1 MPLFIVPIASQRG
14 NKHTDICS
22 WAHGYNPL
30 QSGIQLVAE
39 LFLLQQDRPSLAATF
54 LTVPSSPGC
63 AFPMPPRGIFEDQS
77 QLFSWQIFST
87 SFVPVRNLLR
97 TLLSPSNLFF
107 LFWGGTAE
115 MRKRRCGGNSLIAI
129 HRNSDSTHPKASL
142 AWTEQAELLREA
154 EHTVFVE
161 WAGISY
167 CARQTKIPW
176 SFYFIV
182 FSGCTAKSPGKM
194 PSPTATGFHCL
205 FLLVSACC
213 QIPQGS
219 NFYPFS
225 YVVSILP
232 QPHCFSLGHCL

>member
-1 MPLFIVPIASQRG
+1 
-14 NKHTDICS
+14 
-22 WAHGYNPL
+22 
-30 QSGIQLVAE
+30 
-39 LFLLQQDRPSLAATF
+39 
-54 LTVPSSPGC
+54 
-63 AFPMPPRGIFEDQS
+63 
-77 QLFSWQIFST
+77 
-87 SFVPVRNLLR
+87 
-97 TLLSPSNLFF
+97 
-107 LFWGGTAE
+107 
-115 MRKRRCGGNSLIAI
+115 MRKRRGGGNSLIAI

-232 QPHCFSLGHCL
+232 QPHCFSLGHCLQHPDVFLCTHKTLGEVRIRLEGNLNPECVKEVEKSGTGLFTFPSLKASPEGTQQNTSCFSVCKGFQLLSLETSLHNIYVGTARGWNSSIL